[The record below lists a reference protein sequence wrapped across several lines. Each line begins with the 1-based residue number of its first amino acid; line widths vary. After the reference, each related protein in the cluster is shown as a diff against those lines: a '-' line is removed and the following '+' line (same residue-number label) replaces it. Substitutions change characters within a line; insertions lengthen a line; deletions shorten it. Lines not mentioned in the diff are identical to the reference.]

1 MPGKQE
7 TVEIGGRELSISNL
21 DKIFFPENGFT
32 KGDVIAFYSGI
43 ADVLLPHLRD
53 RPLTM
58 KRFPDGVTGKFFY
71 EKNSPKHT
79 PSWVK
84 TFPVPRTEGG
94 PDINYILCNDR
105 ATLVWLANLADIEKH
120 VLLARQPKL
129 DVPTSIVFDLDPGAP
144 AGILQC
150 AEVALHLRDLLKR
163 WELETFAKVSGS
175 KGLHLTV
182 PLNTPVTYE
191 VTQPF
196 AKSVAELVTSE
207 MPKLVVAGMSK
218 EARKG
223 KVLIDWSQ
231 NSDFKTTVAVYAMR
245 AKGLTPFVSMPVEWN
260 ELTRA
265 LKRKETK
272 SLSFTPEAALKR
284 IKKVG
289 DLFAPVLKLKQ
300 KLPAA
305 FVKALAAGPAPK
317 MHRWPRNEKPVKA
330 TTGDT
335 SLSAYRAKRDFSQT
349 AEPEAAVTRSLTKSR
364 HHRYVVQKHE
374 ASHLHY
380 DWRLEME
387 GVLRSWAVPKG
398 PPTQV
403 KEARLAMHVEDHPLA
418 YEHFEGTIP
427 PGNYGAGT
435 VMVWDYGVYED
446 ITGNAAAAFHSGKMH
461 IVLKGEKLEGE
472 WILVKDKREPESNR
486 WLLIKAGKSM
496 KPISSTMDDRS
507 ALTKRSMSA
516 ITKDNDAQ
524 WKSSR
529 PSSSSRGKWGR
540 RSVEEARPEFVEPMK
555 CKAVTELP
563 ESGDWFYEIKFDGY
577 RSIVVKDSDAV
588 RLLSRNRNN
597 FNERFPKLAKA
608 FERFSGRFVID
619 GEVVALDRNDRPSFQ
634 HLQNNKAKPDAI
646 YFYAFDL
653 LNEDGENL
661 QSLPLEQRRE
671 RLNALLAGVSDPI
684 RLSPLLPGSPF
695 QVLKAVEKLGL
706 EGVVAKRPGS
716 IYEAG
721 ERSGAW
727 IKQRTDRM
735 QEFVIGG
742 YVPGTNTFDS
752 LLIGVYEGKAFQ
764 FVAKVK
770 DGFVSHLREEIFREF
785 RGLGTETCPFANL
798 PEKKGARRGDALT
811 KEKMR
816 ECRWLKPRLVCA
828 VSFVEWT
835 DTGNLRHAKFIAMR
849 DDKKARE
856 VVRET

>member
-7 TVEIGGRELSISNL
+7 IVEIGGRELSISNL
-21 DKIFFPENGFT
+21 DKVFFPGDGFN
-32 KGDVIAFYSGI
+32 KGDVIAFYSEI

-182 PLNTPVTYE
+182 PLNTPVSYE

-196 AKSVAELVTSE
+196 AKSVAELVTSK

-260 ELTRA
+260 ELARA
-265 LKRKETK
+265 LKRKDAK

-317 MHRWPRNEKPVKA
+317 MHRWPRNEKPAKA
-330 TTGDT
+330 TKGDT

-349 AEPEAAVTRSLTKSR
+349 AEPDAAVTKSLTKAR

-496 KPISSTMDDRS
+496 KPISVRMDDRS

-529 PSSSSRGKWGR
+529 PASSSRGKWSR

-588 RLLSRNRNN
+588 QIA
-597 FNERFPKLAKA
+597 FP
-608 FERFSGRFVID
+608 
-619 GEVVALDRNDRPSFQ
+619 
-634 HLQNNKAKPDAI
+634 
-646 YFYAFDL
+646 
-653 LNEDGENL
+653 
-661 QSLPLEQRRE
+661 EQE
-671 RLNALLAGVSDPI
+671 
-684 RLSPLLPGSPF
+684 
-695 QVLKAVEKLGL
+695 
-706 EGVVAKRPGS
+706 
-716 IYEAG
+716 
-721 ERSGAW
+721 
-727 IKQRTDRM
+727 
-735 QEFVIGG
+735 
-742 YVPGTNTFDS
+742 
-752 LLIGVYEGKAFQ
+752 
-764 FVAKVK
+764 
-770 DGFVSHLREEIFREF
+770 
-785 RGLGTETCPFANL
+785 
-798 PEKKGARRGDALT
+798 
-811 KEKMR
+811 
-816 ECRWLKPRLVCA
+816 
-828 VSFVEWT
+828 
-835 DTGNLRHAKFIAMR
+835 
-849 DDKKARE
+849 
-856 VVRET
+856 